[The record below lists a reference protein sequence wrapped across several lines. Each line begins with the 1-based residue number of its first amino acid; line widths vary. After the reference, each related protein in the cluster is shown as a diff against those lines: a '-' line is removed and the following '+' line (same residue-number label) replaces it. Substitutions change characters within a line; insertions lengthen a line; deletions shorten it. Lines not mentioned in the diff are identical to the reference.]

1 MSTPA
6 ADADRAMTAAALN
19 EAMRASSA
27 LSVLLSQAIADRVG
41 ISPTDLESLDLVVR
55 HGPLTAGRL
64 AELTGLTTGA
74 VTGLVDRLERRG
86 YVRREADPGDRR
98 RVLVRAVAERAEADL
113 GPPFA
118 GLAAAMDELAGR
130 YSDVEL
136 AVVLDFVER
145 AGAIA
150 AEQIAR
156 IRAEAGAAAAPR
168 RGRGVRA
175 WGRRQVPPTGQARS
189 RGERGPRE
197 GDAGARNGQ

>member
-1 MSTPA
+1 MSGAVSTPA
-6 ADADRAMTAAALN
+6 ADRAATAAALA

-41 ISPTDLESLDLVVR
+41 ISPTDLESLDLVIR

-86 YVRREADPGDRR
+86 YVRREPDPADRR
-98 RVLVRAVAERAEADL
+98 RVVVRAIPENAEPDF

-118 GLAAAMDELAGR
+118 AMAEAMDRLVAGYGDEDLAAI
-130 YSDVEL
+130 
-136 AVVLDFVER
+136 LDFFER

-156 IRAEAGAAAAPR
+156 LRAEPAPAPA
-168 RGRGVRA
+168 RGRGGRSGA
-175 WGRRQVPPTGQARS
+175 RRQVPRP
-189 RGERGPRE
+189 
-197 GDAGARNGQ
+197 